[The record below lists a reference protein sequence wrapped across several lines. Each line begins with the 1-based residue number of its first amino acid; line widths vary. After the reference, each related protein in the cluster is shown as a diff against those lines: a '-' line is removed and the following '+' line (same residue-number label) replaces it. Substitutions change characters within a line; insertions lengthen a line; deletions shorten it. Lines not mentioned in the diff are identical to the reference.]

1 MSTDVMSR
9 IEQLPEE
16 LREHI
21 YSYYVKTKRVDKELK
36 HEIEFARLQNAFRNV
51 IGILG
56 VRNASWGFL
65 YRVMTRTTNESI
77 YCLYVHYEPLV
88 MKIWRKM
95 SFEERDQL
103 KTVYFINRAFYTD
116 DGRLEV
122 EFSSVIS

>member
-16 LREHI
+16 LREYI
-21 YSYYVKTKRVDKELK
+21 YRYYVKTKRIDKELK
-36 HEIEFARLQNAFRNV
+36 QEIEYARLQNAFRNV

-65 YRVMTRTTNESI
+65 YRILTQTTNESI
-77 YCLYVHYEPLV
+77 YCRYVHYEPRVLSL
-88 MKIWRKM
+88 WRKM

-103 KTVYFINRAFYTD
+103 KTIYSIDRAFYTD

>member
-21 YSYYVKTKRVDKELK
+21 YKYYVKSKRINNGLK
-36 HEIEFARLQNAFRNV
+36 KEIEYARLQIAFRNV

-56 VRNASWGFL
+56 FRNASWGFL
-65 YRVMTRTTNESI
+65 YRIMTQTTNESI
-77 YCLYVHYEPLV
+77 YCRYVHYEPLV
-88 MKIWRKM
+88 MKLWRNM
-95 SFEERDQL
+95 SFEERDEL
-103 KTVYFINRAFYTD
+103 RPVYYIDRSFYTD

-122 EFSSVIS
+122 DFSSVIS

>member
-21 YSYYVKTKRVDKELK
+21 YRYYIKSKRINNKLEQ
-36 HEIEFARLQNAFRNV
+36 EIEYARLHIAFRNV

-65 YRVMTRTTNESI
+65 YRVLTQTTGESI
-77 YCLYVHYEPLV
+77 YCRYVHYEPRVLSF
-88 MKIWRKM
+88 WRKM
-95 SFEERDQL
+95 TFEERDQL
-103 KTVYFINRAFYTD
+103 KTVYSIDRAFYTD

>member
-21 YSYYVKTKRVDKELK
+21 YRYYVKTKRINKELK
-36 HEIEFARLQNAFRNV
+36 QEIEFARLQIAFRSV

-65 YRVMTRTTNESI
+65 YRIMTRTTNESI
-77 YCLYVHYEPLV
+77 YYRYVHYEPLV
-88 MKIWRKM
+88 MKTWRKM
-95 SFEERDQL
+95 SFEERDQV
-103 KTVYFINRAFYTD
+103 KTVYSIDRAFYTD